1 MFSFSFKNRI
11 AFNYIVSG
19 SFLIA
24 VVFVFIYSVVKYSV
38 NNHINEELISNI
50 KYENKNYPYLKKEY
64 ELLKTI
70 EQFE

>member
-38 NNHINEELISNI
+38 NNHINEEIQEELNKHLNDINNAP
-50 KYENKNYPYLKKEY
+50 NKN
-64 ELLKTI
+64 I
-70 EQFE
+70 